1 MACHGWVLAWAVS
14 APMAAG
20 ISPAGI
26 AQAAMSAM
34 APRGPP
40 ASEERGI
47 ELESSVAAGAEVLG
61 SRQLLAQALA
71 NLLDNAI
78 KFTPDGGHVRVLLR
92 GSGREPEVIVEDN
105 GPGIPADKR
114 EIVLGRR
121 VRLDEARKFPGSGL
135 GLSLVA
141 AVTKLH
147 GARLVLDDAGPGLRV
162 SLKF

>member
-1 MACHGWVLAWAVS
+1 VASVVELY
-14 APMAAG
+14 
-20 ISPAGI
+20 
-26 AQAAMSAM
+26 Q
-34 APRGPP
+34 P

-47 ELESSVAAGAEVLG
+47 ALQSSVAPGATVQG

-71 NLLDNAI
+71 NLLDNAV
-78 KFTPDGGHVRVLLR
+78 KFTPDGGHIRVALR
-92 GSGREPEVIVEDN
+92 GWGSERDGARPEVIVEDD

-121 VRLDEARKFPGSGL
+121 VRLDEARKVPGSGL

-147 GARLVLDDAGPGLRV
+147 GARLVLDDAGPGLKV

>member
-1 MACHGWVLAWAVS
+1 
-14 APMAAG
+14 
-20 ISPAGI
+20 
-26 AQAAMSAM
+26 
-34 APRGPP
+34 
-40 ASEERGI
+40 
-47 ELESSVAAGAEVLG
+47 VLG

-78 KFTPDGGHVRVLLR
+78 KFTPDGGQIRVLLQGPS
-92 GSGREPEVIVEDN
+92 GSPEVIVEDN

-121 VRLDEARKFPGSGL
+121 VRLVEGRKFPGSGL

-147 GARLVLDDAGPGLRV
+147 GARLILDDAGPGLKV